1 VLLASVAL
9 LGAAPVAHV
18 LAASPQNG
26 GKITGKVTD
35 AASHNGL
42 AGAFVT
48 ASNTLGGEFLG
59 GSAETNA
66 NGEYTIAGLE
76 KGSFNLEVE
85 AEAETSHS
93 EYLNG
98 SVNGVSVSS
107 GSTTSGVDIALT
119 PKKPRN
125 TGSPVASGMPSVAQT
140 LSCSNGSWVGAP
152 TLSYAYDWLSDGN
165 AIGGATKRTYVVKAA
180 DRGHDVSCEVTATN
194 SNGHASATSN
204 TLKVATSAVVSPP
217 LPPPTLSGA
226 SLTNKRFRV
235 AKKDTALVAKAP
247 LGTSFRLTLSSPSR
261 VRIAITRSARGLRR
275 GRHCLR
281 PSRKLRQKDTKKCIR
296 TLSMGAL
303 TRRLEPAGPDGVA
316 FTGRIGHRPLSPGA
330 YEAVLTASGAGGSSI
345 PATLTFTIVR

>member
-1 VLLASVAL
+1 VLLACVTL
-9 LGAAPVAHV
+9 LAGSPVGGAP
-18 LAASPQNG
+18 AASRQSG
-26 GKITGKVTD
+26 GKITGTVTD
-35 AASHNGL
+35 AATHNGL
-42 AGAFVT
+42 PGAFVT

-59 GSAETNA
+59 GSAETNS

-152 TLSYAYDWLSDGN
+152 TLSYAYNWLSDGN

-180 DRGHDVSCEVTATN
+180 DRGHNLSCEVTATN

-204 TLKVATSAVVSPP
+204 TLNVAVAPGRPP
-217 LPPPTLSGA
+217 PPPPPTLSGT

-247 LGTSFRLTLSSPSR
+247 LGTSFRFTLSAPSR
-261 VRIAITRSARGLRR
+261 LLIAITRSARGLRH
-275 GRHCLR
+275 GRHCLL
-281 PSRKLRQKDTKKCIR
+281 PSPKLRQKHAKKCIR
-296 TLSMGAL
+296 TLSVGTL
-303 TRRLEPAGPDGVA
+303 TRQLEPAGPDRVS

-330 YEAVLTASGAGGSSI
+330 YKAVLTASGAGGSSI
-345 PATLTFTIVR
+345 PAALTFTVVR